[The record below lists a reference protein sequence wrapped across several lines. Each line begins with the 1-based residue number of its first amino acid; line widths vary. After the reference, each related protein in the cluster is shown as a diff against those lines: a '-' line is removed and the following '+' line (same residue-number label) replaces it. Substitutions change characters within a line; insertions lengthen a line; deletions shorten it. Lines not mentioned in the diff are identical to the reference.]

1 MSVVIFNLH
10 SDDGFNKK
18 QRQLKAQAFAI
29 KMRPRKETLEVNF
42 VSPNLSTREL
52 CSFIVFPLPDCPL
65 NSCVCAAD

>member
-1 MSVVIFNLH
+1 MIVVTFHVH

-42 VSPNLSTREL
+42 VSPD
-52 CSFIVFPLPDCPL
+52 F
-65 NSCVCAAD
+65 